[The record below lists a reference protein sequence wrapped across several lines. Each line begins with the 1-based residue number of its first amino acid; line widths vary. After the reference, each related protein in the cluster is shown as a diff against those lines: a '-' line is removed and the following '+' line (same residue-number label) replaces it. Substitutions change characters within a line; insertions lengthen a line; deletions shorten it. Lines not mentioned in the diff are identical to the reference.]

1 MRTEERVNVSID
13 SHASQQAPRPERIA
27 IGELPLDR
35 VSLDQALDEID
46 RLVREKQGG
55 TVFTPNVDH
64 VVLGQH
70 NARFRAAYAGASL
83 SLVDGTPVLWAS
95 RLLGRPLPAKIS
107 GSDLVRPLMERA
119 ARNGHRVYFLGGDPG
134 VAEQAKAVLERE
146 LPALKIVGLD
156 DPRINVDSISEDVLS
171 RIREAKPDLVLV
183 ALGAPKQEIFSHEQ
197 REALKPAV
205 LLGIG
210 ASLDFIAGSRRR
222 APHWISS
229 AGLEW
234 LYRLAQEPRRLAG
247 RYLLRDPQFL
257 WIVGR
262 QLAKGQSASKG

>member
-1 MRTEERVNVSID
+1 MEYQERAGGGPSNE
-13 SHASQQAPRPERIA
+13 QRPERIF
-27 IGELPLDR
+27 IGELPLDV
-35 VSLDQALDEID
+35 VSLQGALDEIE
-46 RLVREKQGG
+46 RLVRAGQGG

-70 NARFRAAYAGASL
+70 NPRFRAAYTAASL
-83 SLVDGTPVLWAS
+83 SLVDGMPVLWAS
-95 RLLGRPLPAKIS
+95 RLLGRPLPCKIS
-107 GSDLVRPLMERA
+107 GSDLVRPLLERA
-119 ARNGHRVYFLGGDPG
+119 AKNGHRVYFLGGDPG
-134 VAEQAKAVLERE
+134 IAELAKTTLERE
-146 LPALKIVGLD
+146 LPGIKIVGID
-156 DPRINVDSISEDVLS
+156 DPRIDVDAVPEALLQ
-171 RIREAKPDLVLV
+171 RIRDAKPDLVLV

-210 ASLDFIAGSRRR
+210 ASLDFIAGSRKR
-222 APHWISS
+222 APEWISS

-262 QLAKGQSASKG
+262 QLAKGQAAQKG

>member
-1 MRTEERVNVSID
+1 MAERYLLPQV
-13 SHASQQAPRPERIA
+13 QQDLARKMVFVAGPRQVGKTTLALSLPGAAEGYLSWDISEHRERI
-27 IGELPLDR
+27 LR
-35 VSLDQALDEID
+35 
-46 RLVREKQGG
+46 
-55 TVFTPNVDH
+55 
-64 VVLGQH
+64 
-70 NARFRAAYAGASL
+70 
-83 SLVDGTPVLWAS
+83 
-95 RLLGRPLPAKIS
+95 
-107 GSDLVRPLMERA
+107 
-119 ARNGHRVYFLGGDPG
+119 
-134 VAEQAKAVLERE
+134 RE
-146 LPALKIVGLD
+146 LPDLKIVGLD
-156 DPRINVDSISEDVLS
+156 APRINVDSISEDVLS
-171 RIREAKPDLVLV
+171 RIRDAKPDLVLV

-222 APHWISS
+222 APRWVSS

-262 QLAKGQSASKG
+262 QLAKGQSTPKS